1 VAHVALRNALVREVN
16 HRIKNSL
23 QGVTGLLARHG
34 YANPDMM
41 PVLNQAITQI
51 LSVATIH
58 GLQGQSGSRDLNLL
72 ELIESIAQHIRQIWD
87 HSVTVDCL
95 AGLRN
100 WHINPKEAVPV
111 ALILNELLA
120 NAAKHVDP
128 RAPGLS
134 VHGALDRDRKTL
146 RISIANRV
154 RDGARFNDA
163 AGCGVGLQLVDSL
176 LPRVGATL
184 KAGLV
189 GQQFE
194 AVLELGAPVVSEQT
208 SH

>member
-1 VAHVALRNALVREVN
+1 
-16 HRIKNSL
+16 
-23 QGVTGLLARHG
+23 
-34 YANPDMM
+34 
-41 PVLNQAITQI
+41 
-51 LSVATIH
+51 
-58 GLQGQSGSRDLNLL
+58 
-72 ELIESIAQHIRQIWD
+72 
-87 HSVTVDCL
+87 
-95 AGLRN
+95 
-100 WHINPKEAVPV
+100 
-111 ALILNELLA
+111 
-120 NAAKHVDP
+120 
-128 RAPGLS
+128 
-134 VHGALDRDRKTL
+134 
-146 RISIANRV
+146 V